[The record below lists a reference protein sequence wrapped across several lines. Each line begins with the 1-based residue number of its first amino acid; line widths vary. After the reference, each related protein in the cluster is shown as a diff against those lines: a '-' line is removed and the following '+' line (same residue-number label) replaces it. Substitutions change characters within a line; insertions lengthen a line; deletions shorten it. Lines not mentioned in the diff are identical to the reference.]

1 VKTVL
6 KFGTENVQ
14 KFIGDYKIRDIER
27 SAGHNL
33 LVGANNFLSIFF
45 KLHSLF

>member
-14 KFIGDYKIRDIER
+14 KFIGDYKIRDIGS

-33 LVGANNFLSIFF
+33 LVGANNFLSIFL
-45 KLHSLF
+45 KIYSLF